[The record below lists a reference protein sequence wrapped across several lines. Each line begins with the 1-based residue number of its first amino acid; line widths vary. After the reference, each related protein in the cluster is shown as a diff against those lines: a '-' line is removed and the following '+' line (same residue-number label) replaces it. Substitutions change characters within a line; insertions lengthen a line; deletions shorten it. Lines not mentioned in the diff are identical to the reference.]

1 MPAKRKPKAVTTTL
15 STLDEVELQL
25 TRIRTRLAADEAAE
39 PLMKMSPNVY
49 AKLSTEHRGLLKLKA
64 DLEHKQAVTEDAISH
79 LPAWLALRDGIVKVV
94 AGCEHCADEIA
105 NLLVEP

>member
-1 MPAKRKPKAVTTTL
+1 MPPKRKPKATAAPAL

-39 PLMKMSPNVY
+39 PTAKMSPNVY

-64 DLEHKQAVTEDAISH
+64 DLQHKAAVTEDAISH
-79 LPAWLALRDGIVKVV
+79 LPAWLALRDGIVRVV
-94 AGCEHCADEIA
+94 AKCDHCAAEIEK
-105 NLLVEP
+105 LLV